1 MAKKSQRNQFL
12 VGGNRGKKYQNY
24 LPSRPAC
31 FGRVPKMNYHAV
43 TRPK

>member
-1 MAKKSQRNQFL
+1 MAKKSQIKQFS
-12 VGGNRGKKYQNY
+12 VGGNRRNKYKNY